1 MSQEF
6 SLSRQV
12 ELNFDSNNPFHHAIK
27 KYGESIYLQIIE
39 RATAQQQE
47 DIASEIP
54 ITEMA
59 NAVKQ
64 KSLEM
69 FADENL
75 MNGIRLEQDLGL

>member
-12 ELNFDSNNPFHHAIK
+12 ELNFDSSNPFHHAIK

-47 DIASEIP
+47 DIASEMS
-54 ITEMA
+54 ITEIA
-59 NAVKQ
+59 NVVKQ

>member
-1 MSQEF
+1 MSQELL
-6 SLSRQV
+6 LSRQV

-27 KYGESIYLQIIE
+27 RYGESIYLQIIE
-39 RATAQQQE
+39 RATAQQQGE
-47 DIASEIP
+47 IASEVP
-54 ITEMA
+54 ITEIA

-75 MNGIRLEQDLGL
+75 MNGILLEQDLGL

>member
-1 MSQEF
+1 MSQEL

-27 KYGESIYLQIIE
+27 KYGESTYLQIIE

-47 DIASEIP
+47 DIASEMP
-54 ITEMA
+54 IIEMA